1 MKGIWVFFYTITMS
15 SSHLKELIIMPQNA
29 GPQVEAHSSGILTAT
44 ADEGFPTP
52 SSSGT
57 EASGAE

>member
-1 MKGIWVFFYTITMS
+1 MHEVYGNVR
-15 SSHLKELIIMPQNA
+15 ERPPAA
-29 GPQVEAHSSGILTAT
+29 GGPGGGILTAT

>member
-1 MKGIWVFFYTITMS
+1 MK
-15 SSHLKELIIMPQNA
+15 EPPAA
-29 GPQVEAHSSGILTAT
+29 GETRRGILTAT

-57 EASGAE
+57 EASGAADNPQATYPSHVKVPGPQQPLGVGCK